1 MAGTVSFTAVFP
13 EPWDTRSAPRP
24 GRCPLTLARVLAGR
38 PGGRGGPRPGA
49 PERNG
54 AGPARLLRI
63 AGSSR
68 PLPRAAGALC
78 PPLPAL
84 TRALPRTRPDPH
96 VAAPNPRLARPLA
109 HTEDCGRAPDP
120 RAGRGQPGGDQRL
133 SRPGTG
139 LPGGARAVRWGRW
152 EGPSRRETGRREVP
166 RPGARGA
173 RVSPTDEYEHVQ
185 MGDAAER
192 GG

>member
-1 MAGTVSFTAVFP
+1 MSSIARKTRPICLPPSGGGRVEGTVSFTAVFP
-13 EPWDTRSAPRP
+13 ELWNTRRAARP
-24 GRCPLTLARVLAGR
+24 GRWPLTLARVLAGR

-63 AGSSR
+63 ANSSR
-68 PLPRAAGALC
+68 PLTRAAGALC

-84 TRALPRTRPDPH
+84 ARALPRTRPDPL

-120 RAGRGQPGGDQRL
+120 RAGRGQPSGDQRL

-152 EGPSRRETGRREVP
+152 GGPSRRETG
-166 RPGARGA
+166 
-173 RVSPTDEYEHVQ
+173 
-185 MGDAAER
+185 
-192 GG
+192 